1 MPTFLALPRS
11 FESCLGSAMC
21 LLILP
26 RSLCYIILPTGLLHH
41 MQTCVSKT
49 TQLIKSLYFHVK
61 KLLNTVPTYI
71 AYCIF
76 IIFFYQKILL
86 KMRNKLGQQFVSMK
100 KLCSRSFSA
109 NPQTETST
117 VPKPFSEVPG
127 PKSYPFV
134 GNMLGFCTEDGNRDP
149 TESIHILENAWT
161 QHGDVVKL
169 VAPIFR
175 PNTVFLYD
183 PDHVEQV
190 YRAAGSAPYR
200 PGFDALRYVRQN
212 DPLTNQGASGLLT
225 SNGDEWSSFR

>member
-1 MPTFLALPRS
+1 MT
-11 FESCLGSAMC
+11 
-21 LLILP
+21 
-26 RSLCYIILPTGLLHH
+26 
-41 MQTCVSKT
+41 
-49 TQLIKSLYFHVK
+49 
-61 KLLNTVPTYI
+61 
-71 AYCIF
+71 
-76 IIFFYQKILL
+76 
-86 KMRNKLGQQFVSMK
+86 NKLGQKFAFLKQ
-100 KLCSRSFSA
+100 LCSSRSFSA
-109 NPQTETST
+109 KPQQTEASATI
-117 VPKPFSEVPG
+117 PKDFSEVPG

-149 TESIHILENAWT
+149 TETIHILENAWN

-200 PGFDALRYVRQN
+200 PGFDALRYVRGN

-225 SNGDEWSSFR
+225 SNGDEWSSFRCTFHEKKWFFQLASNSFFG

>member
-1 MPTFLALPRS
+1 M
-11 FESCLGSAMC
+11 
-21 LLILP
+21 
-26 RSLCYIILPTGLLHH
+26 
-41 MQTCVSKT
+41 T
-49 TQLIKSLYFHVK
+49 T
-61 KLLNTVPTYI
+61 
-71 AYCIF
+71 
-76 IIFFYQKILL
+76 
-86 KMRNKLGQQFVSMK
+86 NKLGQQFVFLK
-100 KLCSRSFSA
+100 NLCSIRSFSA
-109 NPQTETST
+109 KPQTEAST
-117 VPKPFSEVPG
+117 PVPPKPFSEVPG

-149 TESIHILENAWT
+149 TETIHILENAWKY
-161 QHGDVVKL
+161 GDVVKL

-200 PGFDALRYVRQN
+200 PGFDALRYVRGN